1 MHSFAL
7 FPPNPKA
14 MLMCTPYI
22 PALLL
27 ALIIILCGVYVHGQ
41 HTYWIAPDVTQC
53 RDERHCQTLENYT
66 RHNASL
72 FSTSHTKWIFL
83 QGEHHLKDNIEIT
96 SAVNVTLTGE
106 HSCWRYTRE
115 LCSTIIV
122 HKIISTVASNKH
134 LESVYRV
141 HVENTTNF
149 TLSQINI
156 SYDSDPVVTDKI
168 VYVYKSKIGLE
179 YVYNIHMHSVFVH
192 NMSLSMLY
200 PMGTILM
207 QEFHTNAN
215 LSIYIVNRTSE
226 TQDAM
231 SNVDSSHTGQIIAT
245 LNLSDS
251 SFMSSSKN
259 TLELDI
265 VFQWFGTVNV
275 ENCKFTNSRIEL
287 GSLFFNNYYPYPTKR
302 ECYNISSCSVIVN
315 IINCTF
321 SHIRS
326 QIGVLWL
333 SLFMLSESNKVT
345 ITNCRF
351 TGNDVKDVIF
361 MRVSQPTSV
370 VLENV
375 LFHNN
380 YNFLKDHGSVIWM
393 ENHAASENMTLP
405 ESQFTLAVKIS
416 NCRFVH
422 NWLARIIGY
431 RKADLSEPISHLPAL
446 YLNFQ
451 GQNLFQRCQIL
462 HVMDLEDTLIS
473 LEENS
478 TVVIKE
484 TMPTIDTPLNQVH
497 VLIKMSPA
505 SLILLHNNSELMMV
519 NNDDD
524 IINLFIDNPVTQEQF
539 VRCYV
544 YKEGGCDGGCIFQ
557 FVDENGMYVTESDLD
572 YFNASIVMSRKSS
585 KKAISK
591 QQPLIYNAHLQNCT
605 LRLRTGN
612 KIMEERDKQKH
623 LKLDSWDE
631 TTIGSPCYYI
641 CMCDQNEPQK
651 KDCFTEILNK
661 NTGFFTL
668 LYPGITVSLSFVVLG
683 DYGIQKEASY
693 SLKFHRNNA
702 PGSRVRNIHSFGSCA
717 NLASFQISMPESDRS
732 LITKIDIISPFS
744 KSRYVDLHGFITIQ
758 VNDCP
763 TGFTLY
769 TTPRNACNC
778 TQILLNHHFQCTIT
792 ISKLQARITYKPP
805 SGSYWMGYLEG
816 QMVFTNNCPYC
827 NTFNSTLS
835 TTGITPEDINT
846 TKQCDSGSN
855 RQGLICSQCT
865 PGMSSQFGSFHCA
878 ECTFVGLLLVPS
890 AAIAGI
896 LLIVIL
902 FLFNFTVL
910 QGDIVGIAFYANV
923 VGIMDDFLLKYSLRP
938 FYVLLTLINLG
949 LGFETCFFNGM
960 DEFAKAIVQFV
971 FPFYLFSLLII
982 IIIAAHKYNLKI
994 FHVRFVARRSVPVL
1008 ATIMLLTFS
1017 GLINAVIYGLQY
1029 TTIYN
1034 VDLDNHKLVWLHQP
1048 ELEYFKGKHI
1058 AIGVLCLLVLL
1069 FYLLPLTIVTLFG
1082 DLFRIRSRNLWFSH
1096 FLDVFHGAFQY
1107 PFGFWFGT
1115 KLLLRIIF
1123 IVLNITTN
1131 THVVAYTIFLV
1142 TASILLLQLCLEPF
1156 RTDNVIIYRPDPE
1169 RKITR
1174 KDMLKAKISKIFR
1187 PKIIDSLY
1195 LFNIVFIIVAVAMS
1209 NDISTTY
1216 TTVGVCL
1223 SISLALAQLVAVT
1236 VHHAYHYFP
1245 LPDRT
1250 PQRMEA
1256 LRERFID
1263 FKARMRERRIAR
1275 RNQREPPDTTPVQIT
1290 YLSASMCF
1298 NSEEYSSSSSSEE
1311 ERGCEGNEDKN
1322 HDQRETSL

>member
-1 MHSFAL
+1 M
-7 FPPNPKA
+7 
-14 MLMCTPYI
+14 
-22 PALLL
+22 
-27 ALIIILCGVYVHGQ
+27 HGQ

-53 RDERHCQTLENYT
+53 SDGRRCQTLENYT

-122 HKIISTVASNKH
+122 HRMVSTVASNKH
-134 LESVYRV
+134 LESVYRIY
-141 HVENTTNF
+141 VENTTNF

-156 SYDSDPVVTDKI
+156 LYDSDPVVTDKI
-168 VYVYKSKIGLE
+168 VYTYKSKIGLE
-179 YVYNIHMHSVFVH
+179 YVYNVRMHSVFVH

-215 LSIYIVNRTSE
+215 LSIDIVNRTSE
-226 TQDAM
+226 TQEAIG
-231 SNVDSSHTGQIIAT
+231 NLDSSNTGQFIAT

-251 SFMSSSKN
+251 SFLSSGTDTSDV
-259 TLELDI
+259 DI

-275 ENCKFTNSRIEL
+275 ENCSFNNSRITLDTPETRYL
-287 GSLFFNNYYPYPTKR
+287 KLFNTYYPYPTER
-302 ECYNISSCSVIVN
+302 ECYNNISSCAVIVN

-321 SHIRS
+321 SHIQS
-326 QIGVLWL
+326 QTAVLKL
-333 SLFMLSESNKVT
+333 HLFMFSAINKVT
-345 ITNCRF
+345 ILNCRF
-351 TGNDVKDVIF
+351 TANRGDVIF
-361 MRVSQPTSV
+361 MKVSQPTSV

-375 LFHNN
+375 LFN
-380 YNFLKDHGSVIWM
+380 YNYNSQGYGSVIWL
-393 ENHAASENMTLP
+393 ENHAASEDMSQL
-405 ESQFTLAVKIS
+405 ESHFPPKIKIG
-416 NCRFVH
+416 NCRFVY
-422 NWLARIIGY
+422 NLLTRIIGY
-431 RKADLSEPISHLPAL
+431 RKADIYEPISHFPAL
-446 YLNFQ
+446 YLTFQ
-451 GQNLFQRCQIL
+451 GQNLFQGSKIL
-462 HVMDLEDTLIS
+462 DVMDLEDTWIS

-484 TMPTIDTPLNQVH
+484 TTCMPSFHTPRNQVH

-505 SLILLHNNSELMMV
+505 SLILLHNNSELIMV
-519 NNDDD
+519 NNDDG
-524 IINLFIDNPVTQEQF
+524 IINLFIYIDNSLTQEQF

-557 FVDENGMYVTESDLD
+557 FVDENGMYITEDDLE
-572 YFNASIVMSRKSS
+572 YFRASIVMSRRKLS
-585 KKAISK
+585 KKSISK
-591 QQPLIYNAHLQNCT
+591 PQLLIYNAHLQNCT

-612 KIMEERDKQKH
+612 KIMEEHDKH
-623 LKLDSWDE
+623 LQLDSWDE

-641 CMCDQNEPQK
+641 CLCDQNEPQK
-651 KDCFTEILNK
+651 KDCFTEFLNGT
-661 NTGFFTL
+661 TGLYTL
-668 LYPGITVSLSFVVLG
+668 LYPGITVSLSFVVFG
-683 DYGIQKEASY
+683 DYGVQKEASL
-693 SLKFHRNNA
+693 SLSVRNA
-702 PGSRVRNIHSFGSCA
+702 PGLGVRVAHSYATCA
-717 NLASFQISMPESDRS
+717 NLASFPISMSESDRS
-732 LITKIDIISPFS
+732 LITEIMVSPLDNS
-744 KSRYVDLHGFITIQ
+744 SEELNGFVTIR
-758 VNDCP
+758 VTHCP
-763 TGFTLY
+763 TGFQLY
-769 TTPRNACNC
+769 TSPHNACNC
-778 TQILLNHHFQCTIT
+778 TQMLSNHGFQCTIT
-792 ISKLQARITYKPP
+792 VSKLQARITYKPP
-805 SGSYWMGYLEG
+805 SDSYWVGYWEG
-816 QMVFTNNCPYC
+816 QMVFANNCPYC
-827 NTFNSTLS
+827 YSNTFNSTLS

-855 RQGLICSQCT
+855 RQGLLCSQCN

-923 VGIMDDFLLKYSLRP
+923 VGIMDNFLLKYSLRP
-938 FYVLLTLINLG
+938 FYVLLALINLG
-949 LGFETCFFNGM
+949 LGFETCFFDGM
-960 DEFAKAIVQFV
+960 DEFAKAIVQFI

-994 FHVRFVARRSVPVL
+994 FRVRFVARRSVPVL

-1082 DLFRIRSRNLWFSH
+1082 DLFRICSRNLWFNH

-1115 KLLLRIIF
+1115 RLLLRIIF

-1209 NDISTTY
+1209 NDISPTY

-1245 LPDRT
+1245 LPDST
-1250 PQRMEA
+1250 SQRMEA

-1263 FKARMRERRIAR
+1263 FKARMRERRVAR

-1322 HDQRETSL
+1322 HYQRETSL